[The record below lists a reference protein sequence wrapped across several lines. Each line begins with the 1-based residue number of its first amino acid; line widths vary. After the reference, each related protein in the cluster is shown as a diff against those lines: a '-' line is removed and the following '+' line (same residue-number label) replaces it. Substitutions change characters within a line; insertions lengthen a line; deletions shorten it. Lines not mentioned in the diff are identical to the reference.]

1 MAMPAIQRR
10 WTADAVRELIRED
23 QPWPLCRLLNEYLER
38 EPIGG
43 ATISPSDVPF
53 EPDDIVQP
61 DVYVVPAY
69 ETEDGCVIS
78 WPTGTYLLLAA
89 EVLSPGSLRT
99 DRITKRDLY
108 LDNGVAEY
116 WIVDLDARVFERWR
130 LTQHTPEL
138 FRNTITWTPREGS
151 SLTID
156 LPTYFDRVA
165 AKDRMHERWRR
176 TRQRTP
182 HDRTL

>member
-1 MAMPAIQRR
+1 MSSPINISGLSTGIQ
-10 WTADAVRELIRED
+10 W
-23 QPWPLCRLLNEYLER
+23 
-38 EPIGG
+38 G
-43 ATISPSDVPF
+43 
-53 EPDDIVQP
+53 DIV
-61 DVYVVPAY
+61 DSTIKAY
-69 ETEDGCVIS
+69 EARQVKPI
-78 WPTGTYLLLAA
+78 
-89 EVLSPGSLRT
+89 T
-99 DRITKRDLY
+99 DRITKRELY